1 MKRRSACSLAALA
14 LLALRVRA
22 QAYPARPV
30 RIVVPFAAGGGVDI
44 ITRLVVQRLTWPQ
57 GAVVENRAGAGSV
70 LGTSVVAR
78 SAPDGHTLLM
88 TAPPFT
94 TNAALVA
101 KLPYDPLR
109 DFTPVMLV
117 TYAPL
122 VVVVHPSLPVRSV
135 QELVALAKA
144 RPGQLA
150 YASSG
155 NGGPSHLAGELFK
168 SMAGVDLVH
177 VPYKGSAP
185 AAGDLAAGHVQVG
198 FGDLLSSLPFIK
210 SGQMRAIAVTSA
222 RRASVFPDLPTVA
235 ESGVPDFETLTWSG
249 LMAPAG
255 TPPAVLAA
263 LHADF
268 ARALRA
274 PELRDRL
281 AAEGT
286 TVVADE
292 PASFTAFL
300 RNEIDKVARLAKVTA
315 LKID

>member
-109 DFTPVMLV
+109 DFIPVMLV

>member
-14 LLALRVRA
+14 LLAPHAWA

-30 RIVVPFAAGGGVDI
+30 RIVVPFAAGGGIDI

-57 GAVVENRAGAGSV
+57 GAVVDNRPGAGSV

-78 SAPDGHTLLM
+78 SAPDGYTLLM

-94 TNAALVA
+94 TNAALIA
-101 KLPYDPLR
+101 KLPYDPR
-109 DFTPVMLV
+109 DFTPVMLT

-122 VVVVHPSLPVRSV
+122 VVVVHPSVPVRSV

-144 RPGQLA
+144 KPGQLA

-168 SMAGVDLVH
+168 SMAGIDLVH

-185 AAGDLAAGHVQVG
+185 AAADLAAGHVQVG
-198 FGDLLSSLPFIK
+198 FGDLLSSLPFVK
-210 SGQMRAIAVTSA
+210 TGQMRAIAVTSA

-255 TPPAVLAA
+255 TPPALIAA

-268 ARALRA
+268 ARALKA

-286 TVVADE
+286 TVVADD
-292 PASFTAFL
+292 PASFAAFL
-300 RNEIDKVARLAKVTA
+300 RNEIEKVARLAKVTT